1 LFIRWATGNGEDDNM
16 RMIQAERPVAGW
28 FRRGGRLFGLTGV
41 AFAIVLAGC
50 QKEQAAEG
58 AAQEEGKPAAADAA
72 GFADDSAKAAYSL
85 GYIFTE
91 NVKRQFGDEVDVEAF
106 VRGVRD
112 QFSGATAAVDD
123 QEAERVLNALVEQ
136 RQAAAMAESSANL
149 DAGLKYLEENAKREG
164 VVTLDSGLQ
173 YEVLEPGEGA
183 KPAAEDTVTTHYEGR
198 LIDGTVFD
206 SSYQRGEPATFPLN
220 RVIPGWTEGL
230 QLMSPGAKYRL
241 YVPAVLAYG
250 DRATGTIPPNS
261 TLVFDVE
268 LIKVEPADAGEVATP
283 EATQ

>member
-1 LFIRWATGNGEDDNM
+1 M

-28 FRRGGRLFGLTGV
+28 FGRGGRLFGLTGV

-50 QKEQAAEG
+50 QKEQGAED
-58 AAQEEGKPAAADAA
+58 AAQQEDKPAAADTAA
-72 GFADDSAKAAYSL
+72 FADDAAKAAYSL

-164 VVTLDSGLQ
+164 VVTLESGLQ

-183 KPAAEDTVTTHYEGR
+183 KPGAEDTVTTHYEGR

-206 SSYQRGEPATFPLN
+206 SSHQRGEPATFPLN

-250 DRATGTIPPNS
+250 DRATGSIPPNS

-268 LIKVEPADAGEVATP
+268 LITVEPASAGEAGTG
-283 EATQ
+283 EEGQ

>member
-1 LFIRWATGNGEDDNM
+1 LFIRWATGNGEDDKM
-16 RMIQAERPVAGW
+16 RMIQGERLVAGW
-28 FRRGGRLFGLTGV
+28 LRRGSRLFGLTGV

-50 QKEQAAEG
+50 QQEAGSED
-58 AAQEEGKPAAADAA
+58 AAQPDAEAATTGAPA
-72 GFADDSAKAAYSL
+72 FADDAAKAAYSL

-91 NVKRQFGDEVDVEAF
+91 NVKRQFGDDVDVEAF

-112 QFSGATAAVDD
+112 QLSGATAAVDD

-136 RQAAAMAESSANL
+136 RQATAMAEASANL
-149 DAGLKYLEENAKREG
+149 DAGLKFLDENAKREG
-164 VVTLDSGLQ
+164 VVTLESGLQ

-183 KPAAEDTVTTHYEGR
+183 KPGAEDTVTTHYEGR

-241 YVPAVLAYG
+241 YVPAVLGYG
-250 DRATGTIPPNS
+250 DRTAGTIPPNS

-268 LIKVEPADAGEVATP
+268 LIKIEAPEGGDVGQGEET
-283 EATQ
+283 E